1 MSQIGWHM
9 ICNTYS
15 RITRILRNF
24 DLFEFI
30 NYGSDKIIILLLVII
45 RTSGLFIMAPVL
57 SDQGIPKLIKIGL
70 VVMFGL
76 LITSTIPNSAMFS
89 EITSN
94 WQLAGLVFNEILI
107 GFILGLLFRL
117 IFYGVLFAG
126 SIVGYQIGFMFA
138 QVFDQTNQTQVSIVG
153 RFWYVLALL
162 FFICINGHHLIINGL
177 VESFAVIPPGNFHMT
192 GEVGEMMMKYS
203 AYIFVIAFKIASPVI
218 ITLYLTDIALGTIA
232 KTMPTMNVFFVGMPL
247 KIAVGLVV
255 MGLSLPMFTYVIEQS
270 LQYFDTGMKT
280 LLFTIGKA

>member
-1 MSQIGWHM
+1 MNQIVWHM
-9 ICNTYS
+9 ICDAYS

-30 NYGSDKIIILLLVII
+30 NYSSDKLIIFFLVVI

-57 SDQGIPKLIKIGL
+57 SDKGIPKLIKLGMIF
-70 VVMFGL
+70 MFGL
-76 LITSTIPNSAMFS
+76 LITSTIPNP
-89 EITSN
+89 EIFGEVKTT

-107 GFILGLLFRL
+107 GFIIGLLFRL
-117 IFYGVLFAG
+117 IFYGVLLAG
-126 SIVGYQIGFMFA
+126 TIVGYQIGFMFA
-138 QVFDQTNQTQVSIVG
+138 QVFDQSNQTQVSVVG
-153 RFWYVLALL
+153 RFWYVLAIL
-162 FFICINGHHLIINGL
+162 FFISINGHHLVINGL
-177 VESFAVIPPGNFHMT
+177 VESFTVIPPGNFHMS
-192 GEVGEMMMKYS
+192 GEIGEMMIKYS

-247 KIAVGLVV
+247 KIAIGLVV

-270 LQYFDTGMKT
+270 LHYFDTGLKT
-280 LLFTIGKA
+280 LLFSIGKA

>member
-1 MSQIGWHM
+1 
-9 ICNTYS
+9 
-15 RITRILRNF
+15 
-24 DLFEFI
+24 
-30 NYGSDKIIILLLVII
+30 
-45 RTSGLFIMAPVL
+45 MAPVL
-57 SDQGIPKLIKIGL
+57 SDEGIPKLIKIGL

-76 LITSTIPNSAMFS
+76 LITSTIPNPSIFS

-107 GFILGLLFRL
+107 GFIIGLLYRL

-153 RFWYVLALL
+153 RFWYVLAML
-162 FFICINGHHLIINGL
+162 FFISINGHHLVINGL
-177 VESFAVIPPGNFHMT
+177 VESFTVIPPGNFHMT
-192 GEVGEMMMKYS
+192 GEVGEMMIKYS

-232 KTMPTMNVFFVGMPL
+232 KTMPTMNVFFVGMPI

-255 MGLSLPMFTYVIEQS
+255 MGLSLPMFTYVIQQS
-270 LQYFDTGMKT
+270 LQYFDTGMKS
-280 LLFTIGKA
+280 LLVTIGKA